1 LAVSPHIDQIMPI
14 LRPRSRRFNPRV
26 VVLTYDGLCAFEFA
40 CAAEV
45 FGLSRPELGAGWYR
59 FATCSLAGRRIRG
72 QYGTRMAVDGGLEL
86 LTAAGTIMIPGWQGI
101 DVPVPEAI
109 VAALRSAHDGGARL
123 LSICSGSFVLAA
135 TGLLDG
141 KRATTHWRYAQALQ
155 ERYPRVRVDPD
166 VLYIDEGQTLTSAG
180 SAAGLDLCLHLIRR
194 DFGAE
199 VANHVARRLVIPP
212 HRDGGQAQFLASPV
226 DRYERGPIAVVLER
240 AQQRIQQPITISE
253 MARWAAMSERT
264 FIRRFGAVTGM
275 SPGDWMTQARVQR
288 AKDLLERSSLAMEQV
303 ASRAGLGTAATMRH
317 HFRRRIGLSPAEYRR
332 RFSQVSGPAS

>member
-1 LAVSPHIDQIMPI
+1 MPI
-14 LRPRSRRFNPRV
+14 PRPRSRRFNPLV
-26 VVLTYDGLCAFEFA
+26 VALTYDGLCTFEFA

-59 FATCSLAGRRIRG
+59 FATCSPGGRRVRG
-72 QYGTRMAVDGGLEL
+72 QYGSSMAVDGALEL

-101 DVPVPEAI
+101 DVPVPEAV
-109 VAALRSAHDGGARL
+109 VAALRKAHAGGARL
-123 LSICSGSFVLAA
+123 MSICSGSFVLAA

-155 ERYPRVRVDPD
+155 QRYPRVRVDPD
-166 VLYIDEGQTLTSAG
+166 VLYIDEGQILTSAG

-194 DFGAE
+194 DFGAG
-199 VANHVARRLVIPP
+199 VANQVARRLVIPP
-212 HRDGGQAQFLASPV
+212 HRDGGQAQFLDSPV
-226 DRYERGPIAVVLER
+226 DRYERGPISVVLER
-240 AQQRIQQPITISE
+240 AQQRIQQPISISE

-264 FIRRFGAVTGM
+264 FIRRFGAATGM
-275 SPGDWMTQARVQR
+275 SPGDWITQARVQR

-332 RFSQVSGPAS
+332 RFSQLGHSASQ

>member
-1 LAVSPHIDQIMPI
+1 MPI
-14 LRPRSRRFNPRV
+14 PRPRSRRFNPLV
-26 VVLTYDGLCAFEFA
+26 VALTYDGLCTFEFA

-59 FATCSLAGRRIRG
+59 FATCSLGGRRVRG
-72 QYGTRMAVDGGLEL
+72 QYGSSMAVDGGLEL

-101 DVPVPEAI
+101 DVPVPEAV
-109 VAALRSAHDGGARL
+109 VAALRKAHDGGARL
-123 LSICSGSFVLAA
+123 MSICSGSFVLAA

-155 ERYPRVRVDPD
+155 QRYPRVRVDPD

-194 DFGAE
+194 DFGAG
-199 VANHVARRLVIPP
+199 VANQVARRLVIPP
-212 HRDGGQAQFLASPV
+212 HRDGGQAQFLDSPV
-226 DRYERGPIAVVLER
+226 DRYERGPISVVLER
-240 AQQRIQQPITISE
+240 AQQRIQQPISISE

-264 FIRRFGAVTGM
+264 FIRRFSAATGM
-275 SPGDWMTQARVQR
+275 TPGDWITQARVQR

-332 RFSQVSGPAS
+332 RFSQLGRSASL